1 MRDKQT
7 VGEGFPLRR
16 DLDQYYLEIN
26 ECKEQKASL
35 FEFAALESGRRTT
48 MGNVVFV

>member
-26 ECKEQKASL
+26 ECKEQKTFYLS
-35 FEFAALESGRRTT
+35 SQR
-48 MGNVVFV
+48 